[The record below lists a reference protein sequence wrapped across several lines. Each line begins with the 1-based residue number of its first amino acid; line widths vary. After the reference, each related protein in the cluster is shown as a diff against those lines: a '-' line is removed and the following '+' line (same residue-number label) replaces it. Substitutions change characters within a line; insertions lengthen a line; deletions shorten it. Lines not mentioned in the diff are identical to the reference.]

1 MLKAVIFDFD
11 GVIADSELLHYKA
24 INQIIARFGVDIPR
38 EKYWEHYLGYTD
50 IDCFT
55 AISDH
60 YELDLGDKVLW
71 GLVDEKFTAFEELI
85 YNGTTIIA
93 GVTDFI
99 KMLVDN
105 KIPVA
110 ICSGAVAAD
119 IDLMLQGS
127 ELKKVFD
134 IIVSAD
140 DIEKGKPDPEGFT
153 KALQILNRS
162 RQEPIVPNQCLVIE
176 DSHWG
181 LQAARA
187 AGMKSI
193 AVTNTYPK
201 EKLQDHADY
210 VTDKLDSLTIEDVQ
224 KICTG

>member
-24 INQIIARFGVDIPR
+24 INQIVARFGVEIPK

-50 IDCFT
+50 IDCFR
-55 AISDH
+55 AISEH
-60 YELDLGDKVLW
+60 YQLELGDAVIW
-71 GLVDEKFTAFEELI
+71 NLVDEKFNVFEELAC
-85 YNGTTIIA
+85 NGTTIID
-93 GVTDFI
+93 GVIEFV

-105 KIPVA
+105 NIPIA

-119 IDLMLQGS
+119 ISLMLQGS
-127 ELKKVFD
+127 ELKKVFN

-140 DIEKGKPDPEGFT
+140 DIERGKPDPEGFT
-153 KALQILNRS
+153 KALLMLNQSYQDQIAA
-162 RQEPIVPNQCLVIE
+162 NQCLVIE

-187 AGMKSI
+187 AGMKSV

-201 EKLQDHADY
+201 DKLQEYADY
-210 VTDKLDSLTIEDVQ
+210 VTDSLDLLTIENIQ
-224 KICTG
+224 NICTD

>member
-24 INQIIARFGVDIPR
+24 INQIVARFGVDIPR

-50 IDCFT
+50 IDCFK

-60 YELDLGDKVLW
+60 YDLDLGDKVLSD
-71 GLVDEKFTAFEELI
+71 LVDEKFTIFKELVCS
-85 YNGTTIIA
+85 GTAIIA

-105 KIPVA
+105 EIPVA

-119 IDLMLQGS
+119 IGLMLQDS

-134 IIVSAD
+134 IIISAD

-153 KALQILNRS
+153 KALQVLNRS
-162 RQEPIVPNQCLVIE
+162 RQDQIAADQCLVIE

-187 AGMKSI
+187 AGMKSV

>member
-24 INQIIARFGVDIPR
+24 INQIVARFGVDIPR

-50 IDCFT
+50 IDCFK

-60 YELDLGDKVLW
+60 YELDLGDKALW
-71 GLVDEKFTAFEELI
+71 NLVNEKFTAFEELV

-153 KALQILNRS
+153 KALRILNRS
-162 RQEPIVPNQCLVIE
+162 RQDPIAADQCLVIE

-187 AGMKSI
+187 AGMKSV

-201 EKLQDHADY
+201 EKLQDYADY

>member
-24 INQIIARFGVDIPR
+24 INQIVARFGVDIPR

-50 IDCFT
+50 IDCFK

-60 YELDLGDKVLW
+60 YELDFGDKVLW
-71 GLVDEKFTAFEELI
+71 HLVDEKFIIFEELVRS
-85 YNGTTIIA
+85 GTTIID
-93 GVTDFI
+93 GVTDFV

-105 KIPVA
+105 EILVA

-119 IDLMLQGS
+119 INLMLQGS

-140 DIEKGKPDPEGFT
+140 DIKKGKPDPEGFT
-153 KALQILNRS
+153 KALQFLNRN
-162 RQEPIVPNQCLVIE
+162 RQNPIVPNQCLVIE

-187 AGMKSI
+187 AGMKCV

-201 EKLQDHADY
+201 EKLQNKANY